1 MSPITECDGIIRAT
15 HLAPELTP
23 RDFPQEGEPVAFL
36 LLITPSFILTKGFL
50 CQPHHRTR
58 ALSTTSSQVMRVSSS
73 RDHHRHTASAP
84 PVGHSTPSPQSPPS
98 SKGLWTKL
106 GSLLKSLRGH
116 ARTPNNE
123 RQETLSRI
131 KQVETELS
139 LLRDLLATTKRADER
154 DATWKLER
162 ETCTPAEIAQR
173 LNERTQLGRVMDD
186 TYQKLNTIAEV
197 NFGSEW
203 RHQATPRITVLEAK
217 LRSLKRLDK
226 AQQDLPGMQRR
237 VEEMRVVAACP
248 RLSGMSRSRAVRILN
263 DYLQD
268 QSTMFL
274 KVSEAKGDIAR
285 LDAHLE
291 RMLTAYLR

>member
-1 MSPITECDGIIRAT
+1 
-15 HLAPELTP
+15 
-23 RDFPQEGEPVAFL
+23 
-36 LLITPSFILTKGFL
+36 
-50 CQPHHRTR
+50 
-58 ALSTTSSQVMRVSSS
+58 
-73 RDHHRHTASAP
+73 
-84 PVGHSTPSPQSPPS
+84 
-98 SKGLWTKL
+98 
-106 GSLLKSLRGH
+106 
-116 ARTPNNE
+116 
-123 RQETLSRI
+123 
-131 KQVETELS
+131 
-139 LLRDLLATTKRADER
+139 
-154 DATWKLER
+154 
-162 ETCTPAEIAQR
+162 
-173 LNERTQLGRVMDD
+173 MDD